1 MAYLRQTGLL
11 DMSNGTLKG
20 GFCWSLAF
28 VCLLIGCKFNGDY
41 NPKTFESGLN
51 TSFVYPSN
59 SPKVAKLLDSYRK
72 KGALSTLHSNSE
84 HYAKNIMSWQM
95 EHGGFGVHDIT
106 FYEKLWDGNQKR
118 SEWVSKGQELG
129 NFDDGATVA
138 EVRFLAEVYRNTKDA
153 SLKRLIKE
161 SVDRCLHFIF
171 TSQYENGGWPQ
182 VYPRRHK
189 RPYSN
194 NVTLNDD
201 AMIRT
206 MVLLSDILAGVA
218 PFDTHLVAE
227 DIKAD
232 IYPRLSSAVSYLLKA
247 QIVNDNEL
255 TIWSSQY
262 DIESN
267 APASARSYELKSKS
281 GRESVGV
288 LAYLM
293 NWPEQDEKVIA
304 AVSAG
309 VAWYKA
315 NKVRDIAL
323 INGEFIEETGSEL
336 WYRFYEVDSSVPFFA
351 GRDGIKKYDLALVED
366 ERRKGYSWG
375 SNYASKVLR
384 AAPLYFEELRLN

>member
-1 MAYLRQTGLL
+1 M
-11 DMSNGTLKG
+11 
-20 GFCWSLAF
+20 
-28 VCLLIGCKFNGDY
+28 
-41 NPKTFESGLN
+41 
-51 TSFVYPSN
+51 
-59 SPKVAKLLDSYRK
+59 
-72 KGALSTLHSNSE
+72 
-84 HYAKNIMSWQM
+84 
-95 EHGGFGVHDIT
+95 
-106 FYEKLWDGNQKR
+106 
-118 SEWVSKGQELG
+118 
-129 NFDDGATVA
+129 
-138 EVRFLAEVYRNTKDA
+138 
-153 SLKRLIKE
+153 
-161 SVDRCLHFIF
+161 
-171 TSQYENGGWPQ
+171 
-182 VYPRRHK
+182 
-189 RPYSN
+189 
-194 NVTLNDD
+194 
-201 AMIRT
+201 
-206 MVLLSDILAGVA
+206 
-218 PFDTHLVAE
+218 
-227 DIKAD
+227 
-232 IYPRLSSAVSYLLKA
+232 SYLLKA

-293 NWPEQDEKVIA
+293 NWPEQDKEVIA

-323 INGEFIEETGSEL
+323 INGEFIEKTGSEL

-384 AAPLYFEELRLN
+384 AAPLYFEELRLK